1 MNIPQG
7 GIRKGVNN
15 YNIESYNCRKMAVF
29 TRTTKNLILKIDEF
43 FDNIDL
49 GLLVFREGVKA
60 YLEKDLDAFNRHIQ
74 KVELLESNADKLQ
87 RSIENEMI
95 THSILPQHRSEVSS
109 LIDVLDEI
117 IDTIK
122 ATLNE
127 FSIELPDIPSS
138 LNHNFISIMEASVS
152 AGEELIPAARAYFK
166 SPYTVREKLLKVYY
180 FESETDK
187 VSRSTTRI
195 IFQEMKELDLAH
207 KSHLRY
213 IIHHIENISDNAQ
226 KAADLLSAMAI
237 KIVI

>member
-1 MNIPQG
+1 
-7 GIRKGVNN
+7 
-15 YNIESYNCRKMAVF
+15 MAVF

-49 GLLVFREGVKA
+49 GLLVFREGIKA
-60 YLEKDLDAFNRHIQ
+60 YLDKDIEAFNRHIQ
-74 KVELLESNADKLQ
+74 KVEQLESNADKLQ

-95 THSILPQHRSEVSS
+95 THSILPQHRAEVSS

-127 FSIELPDIPSS
+127 FSIEMPDIPAS
-138 LNHNFISIMEASVS
+138 LNSNFISIMEASVC
-152 AGEELIPAARAYFK
+152 AGEELIPAARAYFRA
-166 SPYTVREKLLKVYY
+166 PYTVREKLLKVYY

-187 VSRSTTRI
+187 VSRYTTRT
-195 IFQEMKELDLAH
+195 IFQDMKELDLAH

-226 KAADLLSAMAI
+226 KAADLLSGMAI
-237 KIVI
+237 KTVM

>member
-1 MNIPQG
+1 
-7 GIRKGVNN
+7 
-15 YNIESYNCRKMAVF
+15 MALF

-60 YLEKDLDAFNRHIQ
+60 YLEKDMETFNRHIQ
-74 KVELLESNADKLQ
+74 KAESLEKNADMLQ

-95 THSILPQHRSEVSS
+95 THSILPQHRTEVAS

-117 IDTIK
+117 IDSVK
-122 ATLNE
+122 STLNE
-127 FSIELPDIPSS
+127 FSIELPEIPAS
-138 LNHNFISIMEASVS
+138 LNHNFISIMEASVC

-166 SPYTVREKLLKVYY
+166 APYTVRDKLLKVYY

-187 VSRSTTRI
+187 VSRTTQRI
-195 IFQEMKELDLAH
+195 IFQDMKELDLAH
-207 KSHLRY
+207 KAHLRY
-213 IIHHIENISDNAQ
+213 IIHHIENISDTAQ

-237 KIVI
+237 KVVL

>member
-1 MNIPQG
+1 
-7 GIRKGVNN
+7 
-15 YNIESYNCRKMAVF
+15 MALF

-49 GLLVFREGVKA
+49 GLLVFREGIKS
-60 YLEKDLDAFNRHIQ
+60 YLDKDMDAFERHIR
-74 KVELLESNADKLQ
+74 KVEQLESNADRLQ

-95 THSILPQHRSEVSS
+95 TNSILPQHRGEVSS

-122 ATLNE
+122 STLNE
-127 FSIELPDIPSS
+127 FRIETPDIPAS
-138 LNHNFISIMEASVS
+138 LNHNFISITESSIS

-187 VSRSTTRI
+187 VSRETRRV
-195 IFQEMKELDLAH
+195 IFQEMNDLDLAR

-213 IIHHIENISDNAQ
+213 IINHIEKISDNAQ
-226 KAADLLSAMAI
+226 KAADLLSTMAI
-237 KIVI
+237 KILM

>member
-1 MNIPQG
+1 
-7 GIRKGVNN
+7 
-15 YNIESYNCRKMAVF
+15 MALF

-49 GLLVFREGVKA
+49 GLVVFREGIKS
-60 YLEKDLDAFNRHIQ
+60 YLDKDIDAFERHIR
-74 KVELLESNADKLQ
+74 KVEQLESNADRLQ

-95 THSILPQHRSEVSS
+95 TNSILPQHRGEVSS

-122 ATLNE
+122 STLNE
-127 FSIELPDIPSS
+127 FRIETPDIPAS
-138 LNHNFISIMEASVS
+138 LNHNFISITESSIS

-180 FESETDK
+180 YESETDK
-187 VSRSTTRI
+187 VSRETRRI
-195 IFQEMKELDLAH
+195 IFQDMSDLDLAR

-213 IIHHIENISDNAQ
+213 IINHIEKISDNAQ
-226 KAADLLSAMAI
+226 KAADLLSTMAI
-237 KIVI
+237 KILM